1 MNTNSRTASIERKTG
16 ETDISITLG
25 IDGSGQ
31 GQIST
36 GIPFFDHMLTL
47 FARHSLVDLTV
58 RARGDLDV
66 DFHHTVEDAG
76 IALGQAFAR
85 ALGEKRGLRR
95 YGWAYLPMDETLTR
109 VALDFSGRPY
119 LEYRAPKGVEPIGK
133 FSFQLVEEF
142 LRAFAVHAGINL
154 HVEIL
159 YGRDAHHMA
168 ESVFKG
174 LAKAV
179 DQACQIDAR
188 VTGVPST
195 KGIL

>member
-1 MNTNSRTASIERKTG
+1 MTPARTASIERKTG
-16 ETDISITLG
+16 ETAITLSLS

-31 GQIST
+31 GQIDT

-47 FARHSLVDLTV
+47 FARHSLVDLTL
-58 RARGDLDV
+58 RARGDIQV
-66 DFHHTVEDAG
+66 DLHHTVEDAG
-76 IALGQAFAR
+76 IVLGQAFAS
-85 ALGEKRGLRR
+85 ALGDKRGIRR
-95 YGWAYLPMDETLTR
+95 YGWSLLPMDETLTR
-109 VALDFSGRPY
+109 VALDFGGRPY
-119 LEYRAPKGVEPIGK
+119 IEYRAPKPVEPIGS

-142 LRAFAVHAGINL
+142 LRAFAVHAGVNL

-179 DQACQIDAR
+179 DQACQIDPR

-195 KGIL
+195 KGSL

>member
-1 MNTNSRTASIERKTG
+1 MIPARTATIERKTG
-16 ETDISITLG
+16 ETDIAVTLT
-25 IDGSGQ
+25 IDGAGN
-31 GQIST
+31 GEINT

-47 FARHSLVDLTV
+47 FARHSLVDLAV
-58 RARGDLDV
+58 RARGDIDV
-66 DFHHTVEDAG
+66 DLHHTVEDAG

-85 ALGEKRGLRR
+85 ALGEKRGIRR

-119 LEYRAPKGVEPIGK
+119 LEYRAPKTVEPIGA

-142 LRAFAVHAGINL
+142 LRAFAVHAGVNL

-179 DQACQIDAR
+179 DHACQIDPR

-195 KGIL
+195 KGML